1 MKLADSQRRTSRPAA
16 EPSPRDKTTPTRG
29 RGALAIPEVVARAF
43 AVANAGLR
51 VRVLSRLINSAG
63 TMALAVVGGGV
74 FFRLSYARAVSL
86 EDAARVTTSQVFELA
101 RYVQQSNPPA
111 IVHVMG
117 LLTRDPATMS
127 ALGASLAAIAIG
139 YLAERGPKLD

>member
-63 TMALAVVGGGV
+63 TMALAVLFLVIPLWILISQKKYFPLV
-74 FFRLSYARAVSL
+74 QRRSSHTVRALS
-86 EDAARVTTSQVFELA
+86 
-101 RYVQQSNPPA
+101 
-111 IVHVMG
+111 
-117 LLTRDPATMS
+117 TRSRP
-127 ALGASLAAIAIG
+127 
-139 YLAERGPKLD
+139 